1 MTAEQVAFWDDAL
14 ERISKDPQWKE
25 NLAANQWESDYRDSR
40 DTLKY
45 LDVLHGEL
53 RDVLK
58 DLGLAK
64 KLD

>member
-1 MTAEQVAFWDDAL
+1 MS
-14 ERISKDPQWKE
+14 RDPQWKE
-25 NLAANQWESDYRDSR
+25 NLVANQWENDYRNSR

-45 LDVLHGEL
+45 LDALHVEL

-58 DLGLAK
+58 DLGLAR